1 MRIERDGVVYELH
14 EDGTA
19 IVTGYNTQKITA
31 VVTIPSMV
39 EHDGRE
45 YVVTEIRS
53 SAFNNCTSLKEITI
67 PDSVTRIGDDAFYD
81 CTNLKEIVIPD
92 NVTEIGNYAFLGCSS
107 LREITIPD
115 SVRRIG
121 DAAFNGCDSLTE
133 IIIPDSVTK
142 IGSWAFCDCATLTTV
157 TIPDSVLQIE
167 DSAFGGCKSLTAVN
181 LPDSVTWIKDSAF
194 QGCTSLNKITIPDS
208 VTEIGCCA
216 FCGCTNLTEITI
228 PNSVTEIR
236 FGAFKGCSSLREIT
250 IPDSVRR
257 IGDSAFKGC
266 TSLTKIK
273 LPDSPTTIE
282 NWAFAACI
290 NLKNIW
296 MPKVLPNI
304 ERYAFI
310 GCSTEYFTGP
320 LAAEQAAKMGQYSLA
335 QVIDETFR
343 SNKDTWQQS
352 LPELLGVKGS
362 QLHFVVSDTARPGS
376 ALELL
381 KDQDTRFRLL
391 QRMQKNGAPI
401 DETAFYRL
409 YGNVGCEIVSLMQA
423 YAKAKTNAN
432 HFLNT
437 LLKRSI
443 EEQRN
448 LVGKYRD
455 YLRMKRSMHSNA
467 PEVLKVSNIVHE
479 HAAMVREYNRHV
491 EVKKYNENPTLLRSF
506 TNVVHDRAYQN
517 ALYGD
522 SRFIVRAP
530 EHPADLVTEGRL
542 LSHCVGSYVNAVAN
556 GTSKIH
562 FLRYAKTPDEPYCTV
577 ELKGDTDHLR
587 MTQCYNAHD
596 KHDGNP
602 ERIAFIHE
610 WAEARN
616 IDIQCAV

>member
-1 MRIERDGVVYELH
+1 MIIERDGVCFALYS
-14 EDGTA
+14 DGTA
-19 IVTGYNTQKITA
+19 IVTGYNKQKITA

-45 YVVTEIRS
+45 YTVTEIACP
-53 SAFNNCTSLKEITI
+53 AFFGCTSLKEITI
-67 PDSVTRIGDDAFYD
+67 PNSVTKICWSAFSG
-81 CTNLKEIVIPD
+81 CTSLMELSIP
-92 NVTEIGNYAFLGCSS
+92 NSVTQIRNSAFEGCTS
-107 LREITIPD
+107 LAEITIPD
-115 SVRRIG
+115 SVLWIG
-121 DAAFNGCDSLTE
+121 F
-133 IIIPDSVTK
+133 
-142 IGSWAFCDCATLTTV
+142 
-157 TIPDSVLQIE
+157 
-167 DSAFGGCKSLTAVN
+167 SAFKC
-181 LPDSVTWIKDSAF
+181 
-194 QGCTSLNKITIPDS
+194 CTSLTK
-208 VTEIGCCA
+208 
-216 FCGCTNLTEITI
+216 ITI

-266 TSLTKIK
+266 TSLTEIN

-290 NLKNIW
+290 NLKDIW

-362 QLHFVVSDTARPGS
+362 QLHFVVNDTARPGS

-381 KDQDTRFRLL
+381 KDQDTRFCLL
-391 QRMQKNGAPI
+391 QRMQKNGVPI

-409 YGNVGCEIVSLMQA
+409 YGNVGHEIVTLVQA
-423 YAKAKTNAN
+423 YAKSKADAN

-437 LLKRSI
+437 LLKRSP
-443 EEQRN
+443 EEQRD

-455 YLRMKRSMHSNA
+455 YLRMRRGMHIDV
-467 PEVLKVSNIVHE
+467 PEVLKVSEIVQQ
-479 HAAMVREYNRHV
+479 HAVMVREYNRHAA
-491 EVKKYNENPTLLRSF
+491 VKKYDKNPTLLRSF
-506 TNVVHDRAYQN
+506 TDAVHDHVYQN
-517 ALYGD
+517 ALYCD
-522 SRFIVRAP
+522 NRFIVRAP
-530 EHPADLVTEGRL
+530 EHPIDLVTEGQI

-556 GTSKIH
+556 GTSKIY
-562 FLRYAKTPDEPYCTV
+562 FLRHIETPDEPYCTV

-587 MTQCYNAHD
+587 MTQCYNIHD
-596 KHDGNP
+596 RHDDNP

-610 WAEARN
+610 WAVARN
-616 IDIQCAV
+616 IDIQCAI